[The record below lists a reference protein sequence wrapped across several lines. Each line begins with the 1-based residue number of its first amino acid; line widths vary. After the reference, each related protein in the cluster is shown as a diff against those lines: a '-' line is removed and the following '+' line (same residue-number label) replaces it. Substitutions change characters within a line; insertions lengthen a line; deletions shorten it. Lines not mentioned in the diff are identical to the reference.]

1 MHRFNRPIVALIV
14 ANIIMGIS
22 IPILKLTLTQIPMF
36 TLLFIRF
43 FVAGLVFLPL
53 ALPHWKPLSRRDLLL
68 ISGVAILG
76 ITIHLIAI
84 FLALPKTSSINV
96 SLLFSAGPVVL
107 YFLSVKY
114 LKEKPNARILGGM
127 VIALVGVL
135 FIIVFPLLGPGKA
148 IDIGKM
154 EGSLLV
160 LAGLF
165 AHTIAVLLQ
174 KKNLQN
180 MHPAVAMSL
189 MCLIGVI
196 GFIPGMVHELGTWS
210 FSQLTIWG
218 WVGVLFG
225 TFVTSVVAHYLLT
238 YGLSKVNA
246 EEVGLFVYIDPV
258 ATALIAIPLLG
269 EIPGLDFYAG
279 ALLVFGGIF
288 LAEGRLHWHPIDKLK
303 FQSSNVKS

>member
-1 MHRFNRPIVALIV
+1 
-14 ANIIMGIS
+14 MGIS

-43 FVAGLVFLPL
+43 FVAGLVFLPF
-53 ALPHWKPLSRRDLLL
+53 ALRHWKPLSRRDLLL

-76 ITIHLIAI
+76 ITLHLIAI

-107 YFLSVKY
+107 YFLSVKF

-127 VIALVGVL
+127 MIALVGVL
-135 FIIVFPLLGPGKA
+135 FIIVFPLLGSGKEF
-148 IDIGKM
+148 DMGKM
-154 EGSLLV
+154 EGNLLV
-160 LAGLF
+160 LLGLF
-165 AHTIAVLLQ
+165 AYSISVLFQ
-174 KKNLQN
+174 KKNLHR
-180 MHPAVAMSL
+180 MHPMVAMSL

-210 FSQLTIWG
+210 FSQLTVWG
-218 WVGVLFG
+218 WAGLLYA
-225 TFVTSVVAHYLLT
+225 TFVTSVVGHYLLT

-246 EEVGLFVYIDPV
+246 EEVGLFVYIDPI

-288 LAEGRLHWHPIDKLK
+288 LAEGRLHWHPLHKLK
-303 FQSSNVKS
+303 MQSAK